1 VPSPQPTPLLL
12 VRKGAGLSDVG
23 RRRASNED
31 SFFFD
36 DRMGLYAVADG
47 MGGHAAGEVASQEAI
62 DTVRGMVRQGE
73 GLLRSVEAGDHS
85 PEALWRVGRLLESAV
100 QAATYMVFGIAQNE
114 PDQAGM
120 GTTLSALLLC
130 GPFGVVA
137 QVGDSRVYLVR
148 DQLVTQLT
156 EDHTLIAWQ
165 LKQGIISQNEAALSP
180 HKNVITRA
188 IGSREYVQVDTHFFK
203 VEPGDVFLLCSDGL
217 HGYIQD
223 QEIPE
228 VIAMGPDAA
237 VREFVE
243 TANLRGGRDNITTI
257 VVQVDAVDGSRPS
270 VRGTSL
276 PPFAR
281 R

>member
-1 VPSPQPTPLLL
+1 MPEL
-12 VRKGAGLSDVG
+12 VRRSAGLSDVG
-23 RRRASNED
+23 RRRVSNED
-31 SFFFD
+31 SLFFD
-36 DRMGLYAVADG
+36 DTIGLYAVADG

-62 DTVRGMVRQGE
+62 DTVRGMVRHGE

-100 QAATYMVFGIAQNE
+100 QAATYMVFGIAQSD

-130 GPFGVVA
+130 GPFGITA
-137 QVGDSRVYLVR
+137 QVGDSRVYMVR
-148 DQLVTQLT
+148 NGQVNQLT

-188 IGSREYVQVDTHFFK
+188 VGSREYVQVDTHFFR
-203 VEPGDVFLLCSDGL
+203 VSPGDSFLVCSDGL
-217 HGYIQD
+217 HGYLRD
-223 QEIPE
+223 EEIPGI
-228 VIAMGPDAA
+228 IALGPDTA
-237 VREFVE
+237 VRHFIH

-257 VVQVDAVDGSRPS
+257 VVNVEAGEGGD
-270 VRGTSL
+270 VRRNSTI
-276 PPFAR
+276 PPASGG
-281 R
+281 

>member
-1 VPSPQPTPLLL
+1 
-12 VRKGAGLSDVG
+12 VRRSAGLTDVG

-31 SFFFD
+31 SFVVD
-36 DRMGLYAVADG
+36 DQIGLYAVADG

-73 GLLRSVEAGDHS
+73 QYLKAVAGGDHS

-100 QAATYMVFGIAQNE
+100 QAATYMVFGIAQSD
-114 PDQAGM
+114 PSQTGM

-130 GPFGVVA
+130 GRFGVVA
-137 QVGDSRVYLVR
+137 QVGDSRVYMVR
-148 DQLVTQLT
+148 DDQVSQLT

-188 IGSREYVQVDTHFFK
+188 IGSREYVQVDTHFFQ
-203 VEPGDVFLLCSDGL
+203 VEPGDVFMLCSDGL
-217 HGYIQD
+217 HGYVED
-223 QEIPE
+223 HEIPD
-228 VIAMGPDAA
+228 VIALGPEAA
-237 VREFVE
+237 VTEFIN
-243 TANLRGGRDNITTI
+243 TANMRGGRDNITTI
-257 VVQVDAVDGSRPS
+257 VVKVDAKDGSLPS
-270 VRGTSL
+270 DLT
-276 PPFAR
+276 ATR